1 MVEHKETVI
10 KLKNRILDVAFRNQ
24 KGFIP
29 SSFSI
34 MDIIVCLYYDIV
46 GANDEVIL
54 SKGHAALG
62 LYSVLEDLGKIRQGE
77 LDTFGKYGSRLSLMA
92 GGKEVPGI
100 IFSTGSLGVGLSEAV
115 GVAYAKK
122 LKREQ
127 GRVFVIVGDGELNE
141 GSVWE
146 GLISAAQLKLD
157 NFVCIVDHN
166 KSSMVWQDSGLN
178 FENMFPSEYVVKK
191 VNGHDNNDICD
202 AICNS
207 PSGRP
212 LILIA
217 NTIKGKGC
225 KSIEDNPGLWHSKA
239 PSEEEYAVLKG
250 ELYA

>member
-1 MVEHKETVI
+1 MIHHRETVI

-24 KGFIP
+24 RGYIS

-34 MDIIVCLYYDIV
+34 MDILVCLYYDIIS
-46 GANDEVIL
+46 ADDEVIL

-62 LYSVLEDLGKIRQGE
+62 LYSVLEDLGKLQQGE

-92 GGKEVPGI
+92 GGEKVPGV

-122 LKREQ
+122 LKQEK

-146 GLISAAQLKLD
+146 GLISAAMLKLD
-157 NFVCIVDHN
+157 NFVCIIDHN
-166 KSSMVWQDSGLN
+166 KSSAVWRDSGLN
-178 FENMFPSEYVVKK
+178 FEDMFPAEYI
-191 VNGHDNNDICD
+191 VNRVDGHDNS
-202 AICNS
+202 AICGVLCNS
-207 PSGRP
+207 SLGRP

-217 NTIKGKGC
+217 DTIKGKGC
-225 KSIEDNPGLWHSKA
+225 KSTEENAALWHSKA
-239 PSEEEYAVLKG
+239 PSEEEYAILKG